1 MSQFEIYNKIRKETE
16 FLPLNNNIYL
26 KLPIIEELNSYP
38 QCNLKT
44 ELKRKNELFITSKR
58 GRKNKN
64 IEKSVEKINKAI
76 ISSKNKVEHNKFC
89 NDNVRRRIKA
99 LYNKYIIT
107 FLNNLMKTK
116 FEHNK
121 LHFVK
126 MNIRITKDIGIEYNR
141 NLLNK
146 TIKEIISSVSKKYQN
161 SENNKNCIRFI
172 EDQNDNED
180 ILNILNMTYR
190 DLFTDYYLKSTK
202 ENTLENSFEA
212 HKEFILSTDGK
223 LYLEI
228 FIKNAE
234 NFVEFYI
241 KSKNRKSRKI
251 EEIDTI
257 NIPYENEKVE
267 TTDSS
272 HIVNNHELVE
282 QVMKTNTV
290 TMVSESTQTDI
301 CDINSKLIAFL

>member
-107 FLNNLMKTK
+107 LLNNLMKTK

-172 EDQNDNED
+172 EEQNHNED
-180 ILNILNMTYR
+180 ILNILNMTYK
-190 DLFTDYYLKSTK
+190 DLYTDYYLKSTK

-272 HIVNNHELVE
+272 HIVNNHDLVE

>member
-44 ELKRKNELFITSKR
+44 ELKYKNELFITSKR

-107 FLNNLMKTK
+107 LLNNLMKTK

-172 EDQNDNED
+172 EEQNDNED

-272 HIVNNHELVE
+272 HIVNNHDLVE

>member
-44 ELKRKNELFITSKR
+44 ELKSKNELFITSKR

-272 HIVNNHELVE
+272 HIVNNHDLVE

>member
-107 FLNNLMKTK
+107 LLNNLMKTK

-172 EDQNDNED
+172 EEQNDNED

>member
-272 HIVNNHELVE
+272 HIVNNHDLVE

>member
-44 ELKRKNELFITSKR
+44 ELKYKNELFITSKR

-107 FLNNLMKTK
+107 LLNNLMKTK

-272 HIVNNHELVE
+272 HIVNNHDLVE

>member
-107 FLNNLMKTK
+107 LLNNLMKTK

-172 EDQNDNED
+172 EEQNHNED
-180 ILNILNMTYR
+180 ILNILNMTYK
-190 DLFTDYYLKSTK
+190 DLYTDYYLKSTK

>member
-172 EDQNDNED
+172 EEQNHNED

-272 HIVNNHELVE
+272 HIVNNHDLVE

>member
-1 MSQFEIYNKIRKETE
+1 
-16 FLPLNNNIYL
+16 L

-44 ELKRKNELFITSKR
+44 ELKSKNELFITSKR

-107 FLNNLMKTK
+107 LLNNLMKTK

-172 EDQNDNED
+172 EEQNDNED

>member
-107 FLNNLMKTK
+107 LLNNLMKTK

-172 EDQNDNED
+172 EEQNHNED
-180 ILNILNMTYR
+180 ILNILNMTYK
-190 DLFTDYYLKSTK
+190 DLYTDYYLKSTK

-223 LYLEI
+223 LYREI

-257 NIPYENEKVE
+257 NIPYENEKIE

>member
-44 ELKRKNELFITSKR
+44 ELKSKNELFITSKR

-172 EDQNDNED
+172 EEQNDNED

-272 HIVNNHELVE
+272 HIVNNHDLVE

>member
-107 FLNNLMKTK
+107 LLNNLMKTK

-172 EDQNDNED
+172 EEQNDNED

-272 HIVNNHELVE
+272 HIVNNHDLVE

>member
-172 EDQNDNED
+172 EEQNDNED

>member
-44 ELKRKNELFITSKR
+44 ELKSKNELFITSKR

-172 EDQNDNED
+172 EEQNHNED
-180 ILNILNMTYR
+180 ILNILNMTYK
-190 DLFTDYYLKSTK
+190 DLYTDYYLKSTK

>member
-107 FLNNLMKTK
+107 LLNNLMKTK

>member
-44 ELKRKNELFITSKR
+44 ELKSKNELFITSKR

-107 FLNNLMKTK
+107 LLNNLMKTK

-172 EDQNDNED
+172 EEQNHNED

>member
-44 ELKRKNELFITSKR
+44 ELKSKNELFITSKR

-107 FLNNLMKTK
+107 LLNNLMKTK

-172 EDQNDNED
+172 EEQNDNED

-272 HIVNNHELVE
+272 HIVNNHDLVE

>member
-172 EDQNDNED
+172 EEQNHNED
-180 ILNILNMTYR
+180 ILNILNMTYK
-190 DLFTDYYLKSTK
+190 DLYTDYYLKSTK

>member
-44 ELKRKNELFITSKR
+44 ELKSKNELFITSKR

-89 NDNVRRRIKA
+89 SDNVRRRIKA

-107 FLNNLMKTK
+107 LLNNLMKTK

-172 EDQNDNED
+172 EEQNDNED

-202 ENTLENSFEA
+202 ENTVENSFEA

-272 HIVNNHELVE
+272 HIVNNHDLVE